1 MVADRALKTLRFQVK
16 LRYGDQG
23 VILKVSKSILKLTK
37 PETIRVRW
45 MAVFFFTGFY
55 FGFFLFHKTQL
66 ELLNPSW
73 SS

>member
-1 MVADRALKTLRFQVK
+1 MIVGRALKTLRFQVK

-23 VILKVSKSILKLTK
+23 VIFESSKIDSKIDETRNYSGTVNVSIFYRVFIL
-37 PETIRVRW
+37 
-45 MAVFFFTGFY
+45 
-55 FGFFLFHKTQL
+55 FLFLLHKTLL